1 MLKLGRWAECEQT
14 IQSALRIPSMEQ
26 ISALCNV
33 REFPRTAACTV
44 AGGHMECGEWRWERC
59 VRCGLSVIGGLVVTL
74 LTPALAPAQG
84 VPVPLP
90 TEPGGG
96 RPPVYTQPGP
106 TPFPVESEPVR
117 PMAPAGSPPTEPA
130 VSGGNPGVGKA
141 SEAAEGTSPRAT
153 EPQWTT
159 FPELTR
165 GIGNSET
172 LLKE

>member
-1 MLKLGRWAECEQT
+1 
-14 IQSALRIPSMEQ
+14 ME
-26 ISALCNV
+26 
-33 REFPRTAACTV
+33 R
-44 AGGHMECGEWRWERC
+44 GEWRWERC
-59 VRCGLSVIGGLVVTL
+59 VRYGLWVIGAL

-117 PMAPAGSPPTEPA
+117 PMVPAGSLPTEPA
-130 VSGGNPGVGKA
+130 ASAGNPGGGKT
-141 SEAAEGTSPRAT
+141 SEAAEATRPRAA

-159 FPELTR
+159 FPELTQ
-165 GIGNSET
+165 GVGNSET